1 MDLKPRQLTEREKR
15 LLQEYAN
22 EVMEEIAKRAPQ
34 IFAEAPSAGGATSA

>member
-1 MDLKPRQLTEREKR
+1 MDMKPRQLTDREKR

-34 IFAEAPSAGGATSA
+34 TSAATALLAAGRV

>member
-34 IFAEAPSAGGATSA
+34 R